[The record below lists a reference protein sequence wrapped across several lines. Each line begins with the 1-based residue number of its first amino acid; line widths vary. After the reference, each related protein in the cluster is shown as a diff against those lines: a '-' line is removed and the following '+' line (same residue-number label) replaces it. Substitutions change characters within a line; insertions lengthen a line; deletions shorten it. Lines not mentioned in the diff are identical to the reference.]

1 MNDSTEVMRRQSIA
15 DMAAA
20 WEQAKALLE
29 TAKAEGREL
38 SAEEEAN
45 WQRAN
50 ADLDSADER
59 IRSLVLMVCLRGLD
73 SSDGLADLLSQRV
86 EDTFAVAE
94 NSHRTPRFQRYS
106 ESR

>member
-1 MNDSTEVMRRQSIA
+1 
-15 DMAAA
+15 MAF
-20 WEQAKALLE
+20 LFH
-29 TAKAEGREL
+29 
-38 SAEEEAN
+38 N
-45 WQRAN
+45 RAGERKPDQL
-50 ADLDSADER
+50 ATER

-94 NSHRTPRFQRYS
+94 KPHRTPRFQRYS